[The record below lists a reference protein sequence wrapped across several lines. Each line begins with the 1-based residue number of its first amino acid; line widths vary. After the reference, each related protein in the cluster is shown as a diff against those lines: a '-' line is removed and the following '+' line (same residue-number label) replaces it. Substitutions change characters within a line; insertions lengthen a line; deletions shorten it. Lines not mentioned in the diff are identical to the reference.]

1 MKTKPNIPEKFP
13 VSISEL
19 KAGTDKAQSYGAKD
33 KVAGVRAMIAGGRG
47 GSLWDLHPLPGGPQ
61 ICFFY

>member
-47 GSLWDLHPLPGGPQ
+47 GSL
-61 ICFFY
+61 